1 MPNPLAY
8 VRDQMLNSRA
18 EMSFNPSESGNNE
31 RVDYL
36 LFHVFDSD
44 TTFNGEAFSAGDI
57 LIGDNSS
64 GEENLTYKGGAW
76 LVRVGTTNYVTFG
89 VAGVRITGGGGL
101 ALKQLNYTVVA
112 GVNEI
117 DDTGG
122 AAGVLRSSHI
132 YINGSAG
139 AFTIRSLGTPVH
151 AGLFVI
157 IKNGTADNMT
167 IEHGGAASA
176 GYLAIS
182 TPTGANMTTVG
193 PGTAI
198 LIGNETTSQFDLIS
212 LEG

>member
-44 TTFNGEAFSAGDI
+44 TTFNSEAFSAGDI
-57 LIGDNSS
+57 LIGGNGS
-64 GEENLTYKGGAW
+64 GEENIAYKGGAW
-76 LVRVGTTNYVTFG
+76 LVRVGTTNHVAFG
-89 VAGVRITGGGGL
+89 TAGLRIANGGISF
-101 ALKQLNYTVVA
+101 KQYTYTA
-112 GVNEI
+112 TLGVNEI
-117 DDTGG
+117 DDVGG
-122 AAGVLRSSHI
+122 AGGVITTSHI
-132 YINGSAG
+132 DIASSAG
-139 AFTIRSLGTPVH
+139 AFSVRSIGTPVH
-151 AGLFVI
+151 AGHFLI
-157 IKNGTADNMT
+157 IKNRSGNNMT
-167 IEHGGAASA
+167 IEHGGVPSA

-182 TPTGANMTTVG
+182 TPTGANMATVG
-193 PGTAI
+193 NGVAI